1 MKLNKN
7 LLTGLFILIII
18 SIIYFFRPWMHSFVI
33 YFVRNPIFIEIIL
46 IWGIISWFLFRK
58 RKYWRKPKVKII
70 GEEETNIFIP
80 FYINFSIALLF
91 FLFMIGSVFSGI
103 IVPLELSHTL
113 DYKEISSLP
122 DSSSNVRLM
131 PVNVAYRYAKDS
143 LQLSQYKLGT
153 ENIVNINGSLSWTFP
168 LVPDGELLQF
178 MIKNKG
184 IVVVDATVQEKNAKI
199 VEKDLKIG
207 ETMQIFD
214 NLFWNLYK
222 EKYFVDFEDPYYIT
236 RNNDVYTIVP
246 IISYEY
252 KFYYGLIYTLPKFD
266 GVFVVSSD
274 GTIKF
279 LNSSQAQESDLLKN
293 NRIFPEELARL
304 YIESYAFKD
313 GLINYFFIHKDQVDI
328 QDLDSNRQPFLLDTE
343 NGLKWFISTEP
354 YGESH
359 GIFKIFLI
367 DARTGDIERLELPSE
382 NTLTGP
388 VKAADFV
395 RKSNPIVDWT
405 RFRIVEPLPFSKDGK
420 LYWKVVVVPYDSAGI
435 AYQAFIDAKTNE
447 VVELKTNE
455 EILEFIKGIHIPKEE
470 KEVEEK
476 EEEKEDYIA
485 QLKQKIKEIE
495 ELINKLEEQN

>member
-1 MKLNKN
+1 
-7 LLTGLFILIII
+7 
-18 SIIYFFRPWMHSFVI
+18 
-33 YFVRNPIFIEIIL
+33 
-46 IWGIISWFLFRK
+46 
-58 RKYWRKPKVKII
+58 
-70 GEEETNIFIP
+70 
-80 FYINFSIALLF
+80 
-91 FLFMIGSVFSGI
+91 
-103 IVPLELSHTL
+103 
-113 DYKEISSLP
+113 
-122 DSSSNVRLM
+122 
-131 PVNVAYRYAKDS
+131 
-143 LQLSQYKLGT
+143 
-153 ENIVNINGSLSWTFP
+153 VNINGSLSWTFP

-184 IVVVDATVQEKNAKI
+184 IVVVDATVQEKNAKV

-470 KEVEEK
+470 KEEEEK